1 MSLNDFERRW
11 TTALNSILE
20 ELRENEYN
28 KLLFSLDKIPTGV
41 KYAKTREEM
50 PQIIIQYYG
59 TEKSITVIKKEME
72 QLPRMDC
79 KVQGPLRPFVDK
91 LKKNNQK
98 KNKSKT
104 TKPAGTAA
112 GKTTKPAG
120 ASGLVKKE
128 GTAADHQKFGK
139 PDKKPPQ
146 RGGSDLGANAAAGT
160 AALNPAQ
167 LLTKR
172 KVDAAGAVK
181 PKQIKTEEQSS
192 SLEPTGCTDVP
203 KAESAPVVNAWIKI
217 ITILKSNK
225 TNIHLV
231 AEVNQQTKTLFV
243 TSRLLAD
250 ALGFKSEDDFK
261 EMLPLFAEVKLQGN
275 KIKEIKRL

>member
-112 GKTTKPAG
+112 
-120 ASGLVKKE
+120 
-128 GTAADHQKFGK
+128 DHQKFGK

-203 KAESAPVVNAWIKI
+203 KMDSFTAESAPVVNAWIKI

>member
-1 MSLNDFERRW
+1 MTQDFERRW
-11 TTALNSILE
+11 TIALNSILE

-28 KLLFSLDKIPTGV
+28 KLLFSLDKIPTSV

-50 PQIIIQYYG
+50 PQIIIQHYG

-79 KVQGPLRPFVDK
+79 RVQGPLRPFVDK

-104 TKPAGTAA
+104 TEPAGTSGLVKKGTAA

-128 GTAADHQKFGK
+128 GTAASKTTKPAGASGLVKKEGTAAIPQQFGQ

-146 RGGSDLGANAAAGT
+146 RGGSDLGTNAAAAT

-181 PKQIKTEEQSS
+181 PKQIKTKEQSS

-203 KAESAPVVNAWIKI
+203 KAESA
-217 ITILKSNK
+217 LS
-225 TNIHLV
+225 
-231 AEVNQQTKTLFV
+231 
-243 TSRLLAD
+243 
-250 ALGFKSEDDFK
+250 
-261 EMLPLFAEVKLQGN
+261 
-275 KIKEIKRL
+275 